1 MNAFSP
7 PADTGSLSL
16 NAVRK
21 GLVNSLRTFQAL
33 LLSCDAGLSLEVGTS
48 EGKTND
54 QDRNQR
60 VGPYGQA
67 GAAQPDRR
75 RRRS

>member
-21 GLVNSLRTFQAL
+21 GLVNSLRTFQAF

-48 EGKTND
+48 EGKILAPAVYSSD
-54 QDRNQR
+54 
-60 VGPYGQA
+60 GK
-67 GAAQPDRR
+67 GA
-75 RRRS
+75 

>member
-1 MNAFSP
+1 MNVFSP

-21 GLVNSLRTFQAL
+21 GLVNSLRTFQAF

-48 EGKTND
+48 VGKILAPAVYSSD
-54 QDRNQR
+54 
-60 VGPYGQA
+60 GK
-67 GAAQPDRR
+67 GA
-75 RRRS
+75 